1 MSKKVF
7 VGGLSWD
14 TSEESLSQ
22 HFAQAGDIVEA
33 KIIQDRESG
42 RSRGFGFVTF
52 SSEDHA
58 GNAVEMF
65 DGKELDGRTIKVD
78 FAEDKPRGRGFG
90 SEGGGGN
97 RNGGNRG
104 GFGGG
109 RGGERQERW

>member
-22 HFAQAGDIVEA
+22 HFGQAGDIVEA

-52 SSEDHA
+52 ESEDSA

-78 FAEDKPRGRGFG
+78 FAEDKPRERGF
-90 SEGGGGN
+90 SGGGN
-97 RNGGNRG
+97 RNS
-104 GFGGG
+104 FGGG
-109 RGGERQERW
+109 RERQERW